1 MIHAPAMCQAQIQ
14 KLEEG
19 LSSTLV
25 LCWGGLGLGL
35 GQVFFHWFQE
45 VLCSIPIYF
54 TFAYFG
60 QPVAPDLFVAVL
72 KQVQEVFVS
81 KYSVFEVYVESY
93 MSEHNGLVLFMIK

>member
-1 MIHAPAMCQAQIQ
+1 MCQAQIQ

-25 LCWGGLGLGL
+25 LCWGGLGLG
-35 GQVFFHWFQE
+35 QVFFHWFQE

-54 TFAYFG
+54 LTFAYFG
-60 QPVAPDLFVAVL
+60 QLVAPDLFVAVL

-81 KYSVFEVYVESY
+81 KYSVFEVSFAPVQC
-93 MSEHNGLVLFMIK
+93 